1 MSAHDKPHG
10 ESYTV
15 LTLNS
20 GSSSLKI
27 AIFRIDDHVVKTM
40 SGAVTG
46 IGTSEARLTAR
57 TASGEMLWDTRACC
71 INHPVALDTFLKK
84 LATHVDLSGVSAVGH
99 RVVHG
104 GPHYTRAQ
112 RLTPRV
118 ESDIRK
124 LIPLAPLH
132 MPANLDGIVAARL
145 RLPNA
150 LHYACFDTS
159 FHADMPIAAQRT
171 GLPPGMEGEF
181 IRRYGFHGLSY
192 AFVVD
197 DLAERAG
204 KMAAS
209 QRLLVAHLGAGASMT
224 AIRGGHS
231 IDTSMGFSALA
242 GLPMATRSG
251 DVDPGLLLYMIL
263 EKNWDPSVLQ
273 DQLYHGS
280 GLLGLSGLSGDVE
293 TLLRR
298 TDDPRSGEALSQF
311 AYQARKQ
318 AGALI
323 ATMGGVD
330 RIIFTGGIGE
340 HAPSIRAAICEPLG
354 DLFGIDFD
362 NDANDRGA
370 ARITK
375 PGSAVIVEAVH
386 TDEALTIARQ
396 GRAVLA
402 NAPAQLYQRAT

>member
-1 MSAHDKPHG
+1 MNLVPSCGG
-10 ESYTV
+10 EGNDSRRC
-15 LTLNS
+15 
-20 GSSSLKI
+20 G
-27 AIFRIDDHVVKTM
+27 
-40 SGAVTG
+40 
-46 IGTSEARLTAR
+46 
-57 TASGEMLWDTRACC
+57 
-71 INHPVALDTFLKK
+71 
-84 LATHVDLSGVSAVGH
+84 
-99 RVVHG
+99 
-104 GPHYTRAQ
+104 Q
-112 RLTPRV
+112 
-118 ESDIRK
+118 
-124 LIPLAPLH
+124 
-132 MPANLDGIVAARL
+132 
-145 RLPNA
+145 
-150 LHYACFDTS
+150 
-159 FHADMPIAAQRT
+159 IAAQRT

-204 KMAAS
+204 KTAAS
-209 QRLLVAHLGAGASMT
+209 QRLLVAHLGAGASMA
-224 AIRGGHS
+224 AIRGGQS
-231 IDTSMGFSALA
+231 VDTSMGFSALA

-273 DQLYHGS
+273 DQLYHGA
-280 GLLGLSGLSGDVE
+280 GLLGLSGLSGDVA

-298 TDDPRSGEALSQF
+298 TDAPRAGEALAQF

-323 ATMGGVD
+323 AAMGGVD

-362 NDANDRGA
+362 SDANDRSA
-370 ARITK
+370 ACITK

-402 NAPAQLYQRAT
+402 NAPAQLNQRAT